1 MSGGVSTL
9 VLLVFYTECL
19 CLAGGV
25 RRAPWAAVVPSL
37 LSVNSVL
44 QHRGDVNRRQSHRRS
59 EARGACVQYE
69 KE

>member
-19 CLAGGV
+19 WLAGGCGV
-25 RRAPWAAVVPSL
+25 RPRAAVVPSL
-37 LSVNSVL
+37 LSANLFL